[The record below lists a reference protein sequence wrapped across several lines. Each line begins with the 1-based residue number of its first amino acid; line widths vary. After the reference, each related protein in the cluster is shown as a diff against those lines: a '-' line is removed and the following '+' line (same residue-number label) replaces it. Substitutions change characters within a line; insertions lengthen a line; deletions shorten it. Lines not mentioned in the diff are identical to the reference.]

1 MNETELMRLIQI
13 KLSAL
18 GARLF
23 RNTTGS
29 VVAQSGHYVQ
39 YGLASPGGSDLIGW
53 TSVKIT
59 PDMVGRT
66 LAIFTAIEVK
76 SVHGRLTKHQS
87 QFIEAVHHAG
97 GIAAC
102 ARSIEE
108 AERVVGVV
116 SATGRT
122 SG

>member
-1 MNETELMRLIQI
+1 MNETELMRIIQV

-39 YGLASPGGSDLIGW
+39 YGLANPGGSDLIGW
-53 TSVKIT
+53 TPVKIT

-66 LAIFTAIEVK
+66 LAIFTALEVK
-76 SVHGRLTKHQS
+76 SDHGRLTKHQKL
-87 QFIEAVHHAG
+87 FIEAVQRAG

-102 ARSIEE
+102 ARSVED
-108 AERVVGVV
+108 AEHVVGVV

-122 SG
+122 TS